1 MAELNFQEKGSEVE
15 VESCSLSTN
24 FTVLSSAMD
33 LYYRGLNV
41 FPVLRPETIRKLAQ
55 LYPHAYSSGDKRPYV
70 LQPLFTS
77 RMHLCDEFCVDRENR
92 THRKCPGTK
101 PGINFRDLFQGS
113 NLGVMMGRTSENL
126 VCVDCDSEIAFLDVY
141 RKFINRKL
149 DFWAYQTSRGGNLL
163 FQVEEY
169 ELRNQPKKPGSAIE
183 FWGSNHFCVLPPS
196 VHDSGV
202 IYTWLRDQNPF
213 TGDWENGRVPKLSV
227 NDLDWLGIG
236 EHQYLVGKTILDNLP
251 KWTAMLSIH
260 NQKILAGKLTQGT
273 RNSQLVKPAYE
284 IAALIEKGLVS
295 EEDGLD
301 VLIQAASRANP
312 PYPENQTRQMLKSA
326 MNKKVLTTTREYY
339 GGNDTVSL
347 WDLAHR
353 FASSYEWSSHGRTA
367 LTDQAVFNACCER
380 CRMDRGQPFRASRR
394 EISELAN
401 ISSLK
406 TTTKALRRLEENRLI
421 EYSGKSTGGTYCY
434 IFGKA
439 VDFGNDHINTTCNTS
454 VVPTKHKKSID
465 VDRLELL
472 DDIFGRIGRVS
483 RICWEHLID
492 HPEASISQLSQN
504 TGLKYHSIYYNIPR
518 LLSLGLL
525 SKSRAE
531 GLYIGEDLSDRE
543 LVEVAK
549 ELDVLGK
556 SRIRRRNHEIER
568 EIRVNLAIQHKKCEV
583 KSQIT
588 NCSIPSVISQHL
600 SERNNNTET
609 KNMTK
614 KEEKNG

>member
-1 MAELNFQEKGSEVE
+1 MAELDFQDKSTEVE
-15 VESCSLSTN
+15 VESYPLSSTL
-24 FTVLSSAMD
+24 TVLSSAMD
-33 LYYRGLNV
+33 LYHRGLNV
-41 FPVLRPETIRKLAQ
+41 FPVLRPEEIRKLAQ
-55 LYPHAYSSGDKRPYV
+55 LYPHAFSAGDKRPYV

-77 RMHLCDEFCVDRENR
+77 RMHLCDEFCLQKERKTN
-92 THRKCPGTK
+92 RKCPGIK
-101 PGINFRDLFQGS
+101 PGLDFRDQYSGS
-113 NLGVMMGRTSENL
+113 NLGVMTGRTSENL
-126 VCVDCDSEIAFLDVY
+126 VCVDCDSMIAFQDVY

-163 FQVEEY
+163 FQVEKF
-169 ELRNQPKKPGSAIE
+169 ELRNQPKKPGSAVE
-183 FWGSNHFCVLPPS
+183 VWGSNHFCVLPPS

-251 KWTAMLSIH
+251 KWTAMLSIR

-339 GGNDTVSL
+339 GANKTDTI
-347 WDLAHR
+347 WDQAYR
-353 FASSYEWSSHGRTA
+353 FTNSYDWSSHGRTA
-367 LTDQAVFNACCER
+367 LTDQAVFKACCER
-380 CRMDRGQPFRASRR
+380 CRMDRGQPFRASLR

-406 TTTKALRRLEENRLI
+406 TTTRALRRLEANLLI
-421 EYSGKSTGGTYCY
+421 EYSGKSAGGTHCY

-439 VDFGNDHINTTCNTS
+439 VDFGNDHIITTCNTS
-454 VVPTKHKKSID
+454 VVPTKHLKADDLGRREI
-465 VDRLELL
+465 L
-472 DDIFGRIGRVS
+472 DDIFGKIGRVS
-483 RICWEHLID
+483 RICWEHLIN
-492 HPEASISQLSQN
+492 HPEKSKSTIAKN
-504 TGLKYHSIYYNIPR
+504 TGLKYQSVYYIIPR
-518 LLSLGLL
+518 LLALGII
-525 SKSRAE
+525 SWSRAE
-531 GLYIGEDLSDRE
+531 GLFIGENLSNDE
-543 LVEVAK
+543 LTEIARKLGVYGKAK
-549 ELDVLGK
+549 E
-556 SRIRRRNHEIER
+556 RRRNHEIER
-568 EIRVNLAIQHKKCEV
+568 ELRVNRAICQKQCDIINQIRLPIIEHEEMNPTKTLNNIDPNPEV
-583 KSQIT
+583 V
-588 NCSIPSVISQHL
+588 N
-600 SERNNNTET
+600 
-609 KNMTK
+609 
-614 KEEKNG
+614 